1 MNKRQKVIDFLSK
14 RYNNILK
21 SKQDGTI
28 SWVAIKD
35 EFHQETGFDLHKDYF
50 RSVFKAITPVE
61 SVSYIRVGDIYN
73 KISTEEL
80 TGWASATSFTT
91 KTPFIYINGNEDKT
105 KGTKLFTFTADNI
118 PTEDEIIN
126 HFNIDTTKYRINQIY
141 HKTSFGGKYAITVSC
156 LLNKQQENNEDYK
169 KLFIDFINQNNKNI
183 LKNDFSYLKK
193 DISGNKEIENAL
205 IISLADLHLDVK
217 TFQSETG
224 NDSDM
229 YKSFDRAL
237 LAVKDILYRATYGHG
252 IEEIIFIGGN
262 DFYHANSAKNT
273 TEKGTPLD
281 VDGRFHESFKL
292 GLTLITT
299 ILDICKVYAPVRY
312 YTCYGNH
319 SPEREFYLAAALDA
333 YYRNDEKIKI
343 ETDPKSRK
351 YFSYGNSAFMLSHD
365 APKSIKDLPVIFAT
379 ENPLLFTMKYK
390 FLLTGHLHSKQETF
404 FIGTKD
410 NFGLV
415 WKRMPSLAKSDKWH
429 FDSFFIGNQKSCIGL
444 VINKNH
450 GEIAEYIYNE

>member
-1 MNKRQKVIDFLSK
+1 MDKRQKVIDFLSK
-14 RYNNILK
+14 RYNNI
-21 SKQDGTI
+21 SEAKQNGTI

-50 RSVFKAITPVE
+50 RSVFKNIKVDTATIGYMQVEGTELLEGKYTITTT
-61 SVSYIRVGDIYN
+61 GDKPFKFLNGSEN
-73 KISTEEL
+73 K
-80 TGWASATSFTT
+80 
-91 KTPFIYINGNEDKT
+91 D
-105 KGTKLFTFTADNI
+105 KGTKEFTFTADNI
-118 PTEDEIIN
+118 PTEQEIVD
-126 HFNIDTTKYRINQIY
+126 HFNIDLTKYRISQIW
-141 HKTSFGGKYAITVSC
+141 HKTTPGGKYSISVNLQALRGENAVDF
-156 LLNKQQENNEDYK
+156 KQLFKN
-169 KLFIDFINQNNKNI
+169 FIDSYSTSVI
-183 LKNDFSYLKK
+183 KNDLSFLKK
-193 DISGNKEIENAL
+193 GVPTNKDIENAL

-217 TFQSETG
+217 SFASETG

-229 YKSFDRAL
+229 YKSFERAL
-237 LAVKDILYRATYGHG
+237 KAVKDILYRANYGHG

-292 GLTLITT
+292 GLSLITAM
-299 ILDICKVYAPVRY
+299 LDMCKVYAPVRY

-319 SPEREFYLAAALDA
+319 SPEREFYLAAALEA
-333 YYRNDEKIKI
+333 FYRNDDKITI

-351 YFSYGNSAFMLSHD
+351 YFSFGNSAFMLSHD

-379 ENPLLFTMKYK
+379 ENPSLFTMKYK

-404 FIGTKD
+404 FIGTKE

-444 VINKNH
+444 VVNKNH

>member
-1 MNKRQKVIDFLSK
+1 MTKKQLVDNYLSK
-14 RYNNILK
+14 NANKVETWRNQKGFSWKEVVQDLGDKSVDGEYIRSRYKSFRRFVTPTPSLKGEYTFNEGKEDK
-21 SKQDGTI
+21 SKG
-28 SWVAIKD
+28 IK
-35 EFHQETGFDLHKDYF
+35 E
-50 RSVFKAITPVE
+50 
-61 SVSYIRVGDIYN
+61 
-73 KISTEEL
+73 
-80 TGWASATSFTT
+80 
-91 KTPFIYINGNEDKT
+91 
-105 KGTKLFTFTADNI
+105 FTFTADNI
-118 PTEDEIIN
+118 PTEQEIIE

-141 HKTSFGGKYAITVSC
+141 HKTSFGGKYSITVSC

-229 YKSFDRAL
+229 YKSFERAL
-237 LAVKDILYRATYGHG
+237 KAVKDILYRANYGHG

-292 GLTLITT
+292 GLSLITAM
-299 ILDICKVYAPVRY
+299 LDMCKVYAPVRY

-319 SPEREFYLAAALDA
+319 SPEREFYLAAALEA
-333 YYRNDEKIKI
+333 FYRNDDKITI

-351 YFSYGNSAFMLSHD
+351 YFSFGNSAFMLSHD

-379 ENPLLFTMKYK
+379 ENPSLFTMKYK

-404 FIGTKD
+404 FIGTKE

>member
-1 MNKRQKVIDFLSK
+1 MTKKQLVDNYLSK
-14 RYNNILK
+14 NANKVETWRNQKGFSWKEVAEDLGDK
-21 SKQDGTI
+21 SVDG
-28 SWVAIKD
+28 
-35 EFHQETGFDLHKDYF
+35 E
-50 RSVFKAITPVE
+50 
-61 SVSYIRVGDIYN
+61 YIRSRY
-73 KISTEEL
+73 K
-80 TGWASATSFTT
+80 SFRRFV
-91 KTPFIYINGNEDKT
+91 TPTPSLKGEYTFNEGKEDKSR
-105 KGTKLFTFTADNI
+105 GTKEFTFTADNI
-118 PTEDEIIN
+118 PTEQEIIE

-229 YKSFDRAL
+229 YKSFERAL
-237 LAVKDILYRATYGHG
+237 KAVKDILYRANYGHG

-292 GLTLITT
+292 GLSLITSM
-299 ILDICKVYAPVRY
+299 LDMCKVYAPVRY

-319 SPEREFYLAAALDA
+319 SPEREFYLAAALEA
-333 YYRNDEKIKI
+333 FYRNDDKITI

-351 YFSYGNSAFMLSHD
+351 YFSFGNSAFMLSHD

-379 ENPLLFTMKYK
+379 ENPSLFTMKYK

-404 FIGTKD
+404 FIGTKE

-444 VINKNH
+444 IINKNH

>member
-1 MNKRQKVIDFLSK
+1 MDKRQKVIDFLSK
-14 RYNNILK
+14 RYNNI
-21 SKQDGTI
+21 SEAKQNGTI

-35 EFHQETGFDLHKDYF
+35 EFHQEEGYDLHKDYF
-50 RSVFKAITPVE
+50 RSVFKTINPPQLLSYVHSENLNVEQHTIITT
-61 SVSYIRVGDIYN
+61 GDKPFKFLNGSEN
-73 KISTEEL
+73 KD
-80 TGWASATSFTT
+80 TG
-91 KTPFIYINGNEDKT
+91 KKE
-105 KGTKLFTFTADNI
+105 FTFTADNI
-118 PTEDEIIN
+118 PTEQEIVD
-126 HFNIDTTKYRINQIY
+126 HFNIDLTKYRISQIW
-141 HKTSFGGKYAITVSC
+141 HKTTPGGKYSISVNLQALRGENAVDF
-156 LLNKQQENNEDYK
+156 KQLFKN
-169 KLFIDFINQNNKNI
+169 FIDSYSTSVI
-183 LKNDFSYLKK
+183 KNDLSFLKK
-193 DISGNKEIENAL
+193 GVPTNKDIENAL

-217 TFQSETG
+217 SFASETG

-229 YKSFDRAL
+229 YKSFERAL
-237 LAVKDILYRATYGHG
+237 KAVKDILYRANYGHG

-292 GLTLITT
+292 GLSLITAM
-299 ILDICKVYAPVRY
+299 LDMCKVYAPVRY

-319 SPEREFYLAAALDA
+319 SPEREFYLAAALEA
-333 YYRNDEKIKI
+333 FYRNDDKITI

-351 YFSYGNSAFMLSHD
+351 YFSFGNSAFMLSHD

-379 ENPLLFTMKYK
+379 ENPSLFTMKYK

-404 FIGTKD
+404 FIGTKE

>member
-50 RSVFKAITPVE
+50 RSVFKDITPVE
-61 SVSYIRVGDIYN
+61 SVSYIHVGDVYN
-73 KISTEEL
+73 KISTDEL
-80 TGWASATSFTT
+80 TGWGMTTSSTT
-91 KTPFIYINGNEDKT
+91 KDPFTYIQGNEDKT

-118 PTEDEIIN
+118 PTEEEIVD
-126 HFNIDTTKYRINQIY
+126 HFNIDLTKYRISQIW
-141 HKTSFGGKYAITVSC
+141 HKTTPGGKYSISVNLQALKGEDAVDF
-156 LLNKQQENNEDYK
+156 KQLFK
-169 KLFIDFINQNNKNI
+169 SFIDSYNI
-183 LKNDFSYLKK
+183 SVIKNDLRFLKEGVPTNK
-193 DISGNKEIENAL
+193 DIENAL

-217 TFQSETG
+217 SFQSETG

-229 YKSFDRAL
+229 YKSFERAL
-237 LAVKDILYRATYGHG
+237 KAVKDILYRANYGHG

-292 GLTLITT
+292 GLSLITSM
-299 ILDICKVYAPVRY
+299 LDMCKVYAPVRY

-319 SPEREFYLAAALDA
+319 SPEREFYLAAALEA
-333 YYRNDEKIKI
+333 FYRNDDKITI

-351 YFSYGNSAFMLSHD
+351 YFSFGNSAFMLSHD

-379 ENPLLFTMKYK
+379 ENPSLFTMKYK

-404 FIGTKD
+404 FIGTKE

>member
-1 MNKRQKVIDFLSK
+1 MRKKVKEFLTEQFSEIIKAKENK
-14 RYNNILK
+14 
-21 SKQDGTI
+21 TI
-28 SWVAIKD
+28 SWVEIAKIFESK
-35 EFHQETGFDLHKDYF
+35 EGILLNKDYF
-50 RSVFKAITPVE
+50 RSVFNGILDSAEEIVLPE
-61 SVSYIRVGDIYN
+61 ELYFMSA
-73 KISTEEL
+73 STENKE
-80 TGWASATSFTT
+80 
-91 KTPFIYINGNEDKT
+91 
-105 KGTKLFTFTADNI
+105 KGTKEFNFTADKI
-118 PTEDEIIN
+118 PTEAEIIS
-126 HFNIDTTKYRINQIY
+126 HFNIDTQKYRINQIY
-141 HKTSFGGKYAITVSC
+141 HKTSFGNKYSITVS
-156 LLNKQQENNEDYK
+156 LLANKGESAVDYK
-169 KLFIDFINQNNKNI
+169 ELFKDFLSSHNSNVLKNNLDFLKEGTINNK
-183 LKNDFSYLKK
+183 
-193 DISGNKEIENAL
+193 EVENAL

-217 TFQSETG
+217 SFSSETG

-237 LAVKDILYRATYGHG
+237 KAIKDILYRANYGHG

-262 DFYHANSAKNT
+262 DFFHANSAKNT

-299 ILDICKVYAPVRY
+299 MLDMCRVYAPVRY

-319 SPEREFYLAAALDA
+319 SPEREFYLASALEA
-333 YYRNDEKIKI
+333 FYRNDEKITI

-351 YFSYGNSAFMLSHD
+351 YFSFGNSAFMLSHD

-379 ENPLLFTMKYK
+379 ENPSLFTMKYK

-404 FIGTKD
+404 FIGTKE

>member
-14 RYNNILK
+14 RYAYI
-21 SKQDGTI
+21 SEAKQNGTI

-35 EFHQETGFDLHKDYF
+35 EFHQEEGFDLHKDYF
-50 RSVFKAITPVE
+50 RSVFKDIKMDTATVGYMQVEGTELLEGKYTIT
-61 SVSYIRVGDIYN
+61 
-73 KISTEEL
+73 
-80 TGWASATSFTT
+80 TT
-91 KTPFIYINGNEDKT
+91 DNTFHYINGNENKDKGQ
-105 KGTKLFTFTADNI
+105 KEFTFTADNI
-118 PTEDEIIN
+118 PTEQEIIE

-141 HKTSFGGKYAITVSC
+141 HKTSFGGKYSITVSC

-193 DISGNKEIENAL
+193 DISGKKEIENAL

-229 YKSFDRAL
+229 YKSFERAL
-237 LAVKDILYRATYGHG
+237 KAVKDILYRANYGHG

-292 GLTLITT
+292 GLSLITAM
-299 ILDICKVYAPVRY
+299 LDMCKVYAPVRY

-319 SPEREFYLAAALDA
+319 SPEREFYLAAALEA
-333 YYRNDEKIKI
+333 FYRNDDKITI

-351 YFSYGNSAFMLSHD
+351 YFSFGNSAFMLSHD

-379 ENPLLFTMKYK
+379 ENPSLFTMKYK

-404 FIGTKD
+404 FIGTKE

>member
-50 RSVFKAITPVE
+50 RSVFKDITPVE
-61 SVSYIRVGDIYN
+61 SVSYIHVGDVYN
-73 KISTEEL
+73 KISTDEL
-80 TGWASATSFTT
+80 TGWGMTTSSTT
-91 KTPFIYINGNEDKT
+91 KDPFTYIQGNEDKT

-118 PTEDEIIN
+118 PTEEEIVD
-126 HFNIDTTKYRINQIY
+126 HFNIDLTKYRISQIW
-141 HKTSFGGKYAITVSC
+141 HKTTPGGKYSISVNLQALKGEDAVDF
-156 LLNKQQENNEDYK
+156 KQLFK
-169 KLFIDFINQNNKNI
+169 SFIDSYNI
-183 LKNDFSYLKK
+183 SVIKNDLRFLKEGVPTNK
-193 DISGNKEIENAL
+193 DIENAL

-217 TFQSETG
+217 SFQSETG

-229 YKSFDRAL
+229 YKSFERAL
-237 LAVKDILYRATYGHG
+237 KAVKDILYRANYGHG

-292 GLTLITT
+292 GLSLITSM
-299 ILDICKVYAPVRY
+299 LDMCKVYAPVRY

-319 SPEREFYLAAALDA
+319 SPEREFYLAAALEA
-333 YYRNDEKIKI
+333 FYRNDDKITI

-351 YFSYGNSAFMLSHD
+351 YFSFGNSAFMLSHD
-365 APKSIKDLPVIFAT
+365 APKSIKDLYPF
-379 ENPLLFTMKYK
+379 
-390 FLLTGHLHSKQETF
+390 S
-404 FIGTKD
+404 
-410 NFGLV
+410 
-415 WKRMPSLAKSDKWH
+415 
-429 FDSFFIGNQKSCIGL
+429 
-444 VINKNH
+444 
-450 GEIAEYIYNE
+450 

>member
-1 MNKRQKVIDFLSK
+1 MNNRQKVIDFLSK
-14 RYNNILK
+14 RYNNILEA
-21 SKQDGTI
+21 KQNGTI

-35 EFHQETGFDLHKDYF
+35 EFHQEEGYNLHKDYF
-50 RSVFKAITPVE
+50 RNVFRTINPPQSLSYVHSKNLNTEQHTIT
-61 SVSYIRVGDIYN
+61 
-73 KISTEEL
+73 
-80 TGWASATSFTT
+80 TT
-91 KTPFIYINGNEDKT
+91 VDKPFKFLNGNENKD
-105 KGTKLFTFTADNI
+105 KGTKEFTFTADNI
-118 PTEDEIIN
+118 PTEEEIVK
-126 HFNIDTTKYRINQIY
+126 HFNIDLTKYRISQIW
-141 HKTSFGGKYAITVSC
+141 HKTTPGGKYSISVNLQA
-156 LLNKQQENNEDYK
+156 NKIGQLSSEFEQGFKN
-169 KLFIDFINQNNKNI
+169 FIDSYSTSVI
-183 LKNDFSYLKK
+183 KNDLSFLKK
-193 DISGNKEIENAL
+193 GVPTNKDIENAL

-217 TFQSETG
+217 SFASETG

-229 YKSFDRAL
+229 YKSFERAL
-237 LAVKDILYRATYGHG
+237 KAVKDILYRANYGHG

-281 VDGRFHESFKL
+281 VDGRFHESFKI
-292 GLTLITT
+292 GLSLITAM
-299 ILDICKVYAPVRY
+299 LDMCKVYAPVRY

-319 SPEREFYLAAALDA
+319 SPEREFYLAAALEA
-333 YYRNDEKIKI
+333 FYRNDDKITI

-351 YFSYGNSAFMLSHD
+351 YFSFGNSAFMLSHD

-379 ENPLLFTMKYK
+379 ENPSLFTMKYK

-404 FIGTKD
+404 FIGTKE

-444 VINKNH
+444 VVNKNH